1 MRTLFSIILIVGL
14 SGFSLL
20 DQPVVLEEG
29 NDSYSLG
36 LYLEILEDT
45 TGELTFAQIQSE
57 EYARLFTKNEVKTPN
72 FSFSSSVYWLRFQ
85 VKSDLSSF
93 QTWVLELGFPL
104 HDYVDFYVLAPDS
117 SVNVIRTGDRRPFHM
132 RPINHRNFVLELPID
147 LEQLYTVY
155 IRFQT
160 YDGLH
165 ESIPLF
171 LWHENRFA
179 FENIRQTITHGIYY
193 GILAVMILYNLLIF
207 FSVRDRSYFF
217 YVLYLVGFLLWSLS
231 FYGYSFQFFWPNF
244 PDWGNQIL
252 PFYAGFF
259 QLQIVLFIRAFLNTP
274 KYLPKIDTFVAKG
287 VIIGSLI
294 TMTSSLL
301 GYYSFSYII
310 LVFTGIYGFPM
321 AIIGGVVRLR
331 QGYRPARFFLL
342 AWVSLSLG
350 AVFMLLKMTGLIPSN
365 FLTENGMQIG
375 SALEVILISLALA
388 DKINQEKKD
397 KYLAQKETLIVQE
410 KALEAE
416 YIAFEEQESLT
427 NAYARF
433 VPQDFLRFLEKENIQ
448 DVELGDSVKK
458 KMTILFSDIRS
469 FTSLSESMSSEDN
482 FKFLNAYLK
491 RMGPIVRKHDG
502 VIDKYIGDAVMALFS
517 KCPDDAIK
525 SAISMLK
532 LLEKYNE
539 SRQQVG
545 RVPIKIGIGINTG
558 EVMLGT
564 IGESNR
570 MEGTVIS
577 DAVNLAARLEAHTKR
592 SGASIL
598 ISQGTLQALLRPED
612 FAIRLIDKIAFKGK
626 TNEVSIFEIFDADP
640 PDVIEKKHQTKSF
653 VEEGVMLYAEN
664 KLPECL
670 SVFEEIFEIYPEDLI
685 VQQYIKR
692 CKY

>member
-1 MRTLFSIILIVGL
+1 MRTLLSIILIGGL
-14 SGFSLL
+14 NGFSVVA
-20 DQPVVLEEG
+20 QPVVLQEG
-29 NDSYSLG
+29 KDEYALG
-36 LYLEILEDT
+36 PYLEILEDT
-45 TGELTFAQIQSE
+45 TGELTFAQIRSKDYE
-57 EYARLFTKNEVKTPN
+57 KLFTRSEVKTPN
-72 FSFSSSVYWLRFQ
+72 FSFSSSTYWLKFQ
-85 VKSDLSSF
+85 VESELSSL
-93 QTWVLELGFPL
+93 QIWVLELGFSL
-104 HDYVDFYVLAPDS
+104 QDYVDFYLPQPDGS
-117 SVNVIRTGDRRPFHM
+117 FNVIRTGDRRPFNM
-132 RPINHRNFVLELPID
+132 RPINHRNFVIEFPID
-147 LEQLYTVY
+147 TEQIYTVY
-155 IRFQT
+155 LRFQS

-165 ESIPLF
+165 EAIPLF
-171 LWHENRFA
+171 LWSQNRFA
-179 FENIRQTITHGIYY
+179 FENSRQTIGHGIYF

-207 FSVRDRSYFF
+207 FSVRDRSYIF
-217 YVLYLVGFLLWSLS
+217 YVLYLVGILLWSIT

-244 PDWGNQIL
+244 PNLGNQVL

-259 QLQIVLFIRAFLNTP
+259 QLQIVLFIRTFLNTP
-274 KYLPKIDTFVAKG
+274 KYLPKLDTFVAKG
-287 VIIGSLI
+287 VILGSLI
-294 TMTSSLL
+294 TMLCSLL
-301 GYYSFSYII
+301 GYYSFSYIV

-321 AIIGGVVRLR
+321 AIISGVMRLR
-331 QGYRPARFFLL
+331 QGFRPARFFLL
-342 AWVSLSLG
+342 AWVALSIG

-469 FTSLSESMSSEDN
+469 FTTLSESMSSEDN

-491 RMGPIVRKHDG
+491 RMGPIVRKYNG

-517 KCPDDAIK
+517 KNADDAIK
-525 SAISMLK
+525 SAITMLK
-532 LLEKYNE
+532 SLEEYNE

-545 RVPIKIGIGINTG
+545 RIPIKIGIGINTG

-592 SGASIL
+592 SGASLL
-598 ISQGTLQALLRPED
+598 ISEGTLQALSRPQD
-612 FAIRLIDKIAFKGK
+612 FAIRMIDKIAFRGK
-626 TNEVSIFEIFDADP
+626 SKAVAIYEVFDTDP
-640 PDVIEKKHQTKSF
+640 PDVIEKKHQTKQF
-653 VEEGVMLYAEN
+653 VEKGALFYSEN
-664 KLPECL
+664 KLQECL
-670 SVFEEIFEIYPEDLI
+670 TVFEGIFDVYPEDKI
-685 VQQYIKR
+685 VQQYINR